1 MVESFRTRLE
11 RAAFNFF
18 PAYFGTG
25 ARITFIAASWREVR
39 VEVPLSLRTRNYV
52 GTIFGGSMYG
62 AVDPIL
68 MLMLMKNLGPGYVV
82 WDKAASIR
90 FLRPGRSA
98 LRARFEVSEAELDA
112 IRHALSTRRS
122 VNRVYTVRLVD
133 GDGVACAEVE
143 KTIYVRRAAPPD
155 PLDGQERRPGAAP
168 AAPEGEPTP
177 APPARRRARPAR
189 RPPPPRRPRRP
200 RR

>member
-1 MVESFRTRLE
+1 MAESLRTRLE
-11 RAAFNFF
+11 RVAFNFF

-25 ARITFIAASWREVR
+25 GRITFIASDWQEVQ

-68 MLMLMKNLGPGYVV
+68 MLMLIKNLGPAYVV
-82 WDKAASIR
+82 WDKAATIR
-90 FLRPGRSA
+90 FLRPGRGT
-98 LRARFEVSEAELDA
+98 LRARFVLPEGELDV
-112 IRHALSTRRS
+112 IRHALGARRS
-122 VNRVYTVRLVD
+122 VERVYTVRLVD

-143 KTIYVRRAAPPD
+143 KTIYVRRADGSPPQEPRAPP
-155 PLDGQERRPGAAP
+155 GRPAQP
-168 AAPEGEPTP
+168 VTP
-177 APPARRRARPAR
+177 APPARRRARPAPR
-189 RPPPPRRPRRP
+189 PPPRRRPGRR